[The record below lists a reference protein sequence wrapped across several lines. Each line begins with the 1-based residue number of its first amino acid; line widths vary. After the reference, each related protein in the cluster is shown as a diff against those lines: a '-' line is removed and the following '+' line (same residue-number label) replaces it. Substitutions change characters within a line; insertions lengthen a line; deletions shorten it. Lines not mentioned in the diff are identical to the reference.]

1 MSTVTRA
8 IDLLDLF
15 TPQQGELGLSEI
27 RRKTGRDKATC
38 YRHLCALEAA
48 GLVEQ
53 NPVTKRYRIGPAVLR
68 WAAIREATVPRRASA
83 EGPLRDLAE
92 ATGELAHLSLIDGAR
107 LQTLAQFDAGQ
118 HSTRIV
124 LEDIHLPFHA
134 TASGLAILAFA
145 APETLAAGTGPL
157 HRYTAHT
164 IDDPAAL
171 QARLEQIRATG
182 FGVSNQGYELGVHG
196 IAVPVFEAPD
206 RVAGSVAVASVAARM
221 SDDLERRIKHGLI
234 IAGRQIT
241 ANWGG
246 TIPAS
251 LDRVWRAY
259 AGTDAPRRKEEQ
271 A

>member
-1 MSTVTRA
+1 MSTVARA

-15 TPQQGELGLSEI
+15 SPQQGELGLSEI

-48 GLVEQ
+48 GLLEQ

-92 ATGELAHLSLIDGAR
+92 ATGELAHLSLIDGTR
-107 LQTLAQFDAGQ
+107 LQMLAQVDAGQ
-118 HSTRIV
+118 HSTRVV

-134 TASGLAILAFA
+134 TASGLATLAFA
-145 APETLAAGTGPL
+145 TPEAQIAGTAALP
-157 HRYTAHT
+157 RYTART
-164 IDDPAAL
+164 IGDPDTL
-171 QARLEQIRATG
+171 QTKLDQIRAIG
-182 FGVSNQGYELGVHG
+182 FGVSDQGYELGVHG
-196 IAVPVFEAPD
+196 IAVPIFEGPGQI
-206 RVAGSVAVASVAARM
+206 AGAVAVASVVGRM
-221 SDDLERRIKHGLI
+221 TFDLEQQIKHGLI
-234 IAGRQIT
+234 VSGRQIT

-251 LDRVWRAY
+251 LDNIWSEFSR
-259 AGTDAPRRKEEQ
+259 TDAPRRNEEL

>member
-1 MSTVTRA
+1 MSTVARA

-15 TPQQGELGLSEI
+15 SPQQGDLGLSEI

-53 NPVTKRYRIGPAVLR
+53 NPATKRYRIGPAVLR

-83 EGPLRDLAE
+83 EGPLRDLAQ
-92 ATGELAHLSLIDGAR
+92 ATGELAHLSLIDGAQ
-107 LQTLAQFDAGQ
+107 LQTLAQFDAGR

-124 LEDIHLPFHA
+124 LEDLHLPFHA
-134 TASGLAILAFA
+134 TASGLATLAFA
-145 APETLAAGTGPL
+145 TPKAHAAGTVPL

-164 IDDPAAL
+164 IDDPGAL
-171 QARLEQIRATG
+171 QAKLDQIRATG
-182 FGVSNQGYELGVHG
+182 FGVSDQGFELGVHG

-221 SDDLERRIKHGLI
+221 TADLEQQIKHGLI
-234 IAGRQIT
+234 VAGRQIT

-246 TIPAS
+246 AIPAP
-251 LDRVWRAY
+251 LDRIWRDFAE
-259 AGTDAPRRKEEQ
+259 TDAPRRKEKL